1 MLILNPTLRKYRTK
15 PKKQGY
21 LQKALL
27 QVGKV
32 KVNFDIDDMPN
43 NHGQKENAVDEK
55 VTGNDVEM
63 LEIQQVNG
71 KNKNETVPN
80 DSPEKDF
87 VESNHNNDNE
97 TRQGCIIVPI
107 EDSLEKRESSCPG
120 KVKNDLEKVPLLYYS
135 EKSNNKNN
143 LEVANSAEEINLNTD
158 NSSKAPP
165 LEQKSGELSDSRE
178 SINSSAA
185 PKGTIS
191 ELNHSVETNVVNY
204 DDTTL

>member
-97 TRQGCIIVPI
+97 TRQGSIIVPI
-107 EDSLEKRESSCPG
+107 EDSLEKRESSSPG
-120 KVKNDLEKVPLLYYS
+120 KVKNDLEKIPLLYDS
-135 EKSNNKNN
+135 KKNNKNN
-143 LEVANSAEEINLNTD
+143 LEIANSAEKINHNTD

-165 LEQKSGELSDSRE
+165 LEQKRGELSDPRE

-185 PKGTIS
+185 EKGTIS
-191 ELNHSVETNVVNY
+191 ELNHSVETNGVNY

>member
-43 NHGQKENAVDEK
+43 NHGQKESAVEEK

-71 KNKNETVPN
+71 QSKNETVPN

-97 TRQGCIIVPI
+97 TRQGSIIVPI
-107 EDSLEKRESSCPG
+107 EDSLEKRESSSPG
-120 KVKNDLEKVPLLYYS
+120 KVKNDLEKIPLLYDS
-135 EKSNNKNN
+135 KKNNKNN
-143 LEVANSAEEINLNTD
+143 LEIAREEKNTKRSYKKIKPWVD
-158 NSSKAPP
+158 IKQNRLKI
-165 LEQKSGELSDSRE
+165 SGF
-178 SINSSAA
+178 
-185 PKGTIS
+185 
-191 ELNHSVETNVVNY
+191 
-204 DDTTL
+204 